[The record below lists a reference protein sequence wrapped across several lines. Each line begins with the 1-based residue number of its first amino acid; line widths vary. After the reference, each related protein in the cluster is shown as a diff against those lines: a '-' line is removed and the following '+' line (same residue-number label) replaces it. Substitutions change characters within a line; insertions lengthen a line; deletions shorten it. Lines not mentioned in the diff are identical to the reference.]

1 MRTFHALGL
10 AAALSATP
18 MASSAP
24 PDTLEQ
30 RIAACLSCHSVKER
44 GDAYFP
50 RIAGKP
56 AGYLY
61 NQLRNFRDG
70 HRQYPMMNYMV
81 AHLPDA
87 YLREIADYFAAQH
100 PPYATAAAGSGASA
114 SAVQLARGE
123 ALVRHGDAGKKI
135 PACVACHGAGLTD
148 VEPAIPGL
156 LGLPSDYINAQ
167 FGNWKG
173 KTRRAAAPDC
183 MADIAAR
190 LSVEDVA
197 ALSAW
202 LSRQPPDADARPAT
216 SLPAPLP
223 IACGSVPSSATRA
236 PAATA
241 AHQAAPGAGSAP
253 QQPPALRPGTASAGG
268 AK

>member
-1 MRTFHALGL
+1 MFAAFSI
-10 AAALSATP
+10 AAALAVAPAATP
-18 MASSAP
+18 AAAAIP

-30 RIAACLSCHSVKER
+30 RVAACLACHSVKER

-70 HRQYPMMNYMV
+70 RRHYPMMTYMV
-81 AHLPDA
+81 AHLPDD

-100 PPYATAAAGSGASA
+100 PPYAAAAAGSGASA
-114 SAVQLARGE
+114 TAAQLARGQTL
-123 ALVRHGDAGKKI
+123 ARQGDAAQKI
-135 PACVACHGAGLTD
+135 PACVSCHGAALTG

-167 FGNWKG
+167 FGNWKNHS
-173 KTRRAAAPDC
+173 RRATAPDC

-190 LSVEDVA
+190 LSDADVA
-197 ALSAW
+197 AVSAW
-202 LSRQPPDADARPAT
+202 LSKQPPDAAARPAAG
-216 SLPAPLP
+216 LPAALP
-223 IACGSVPSSATRA
+223 MVC
-236 PAATA
+236 
-241 AHQAAPGAGSAP
+241 GSAP
-253 QQPPALRPGTASAGG
+253 AVATGG

>member
-1 MRTFHALGL
+1 MLTFYALGL
-10 AAALSATP
+10 AAALSAAP
-18 MASSAP
+18 MASAAP
-24 PDTLEQ
+24 PHPLNTLDTLEQ

-70 HRQYPMMNYMV
+70 HRHYPMMTYMV

-100 PPYATAAAGSGASA
+100 PPYAAAAAGSAAGASA
-114 SAVQLARGE
+114 AQLTRGE

-135 PACVACHGAGLTD
+135 PACVSCHGAALTG

-167 FGNWKG
+167 FGNWQS

-190 LSVEDVA
+190 LSAADVA
-197 ALSAW
+197 AVSAW
-202 LSRQPPDADARPAT
+202 LSKQPPDADARPAA

-223 IACGSVPSSATRA
+223 IACGSVPT
-236 PAATA
+236 PAAKATA
-241 AHQAAPGAGSAP
+241 GATTPAASLPLP
-253 QQPPALRPGTASAGG
+253 AGG

>member
-1 MRTFHALGL
+1 MFAAFSF
-10 AAALSATP
+10 AAAMAVAPVSTPTAAPAAPSAAAAP
-18 MASSAP
+18 MA

-30 RIAACLSCHSVKER
+30 RVAACLACHSVKER

-70 HRQYPMMNYMV
+70 RRHYPMMTYMV
-81 AHLPDA
+81 AQLPDD

-100 PPYATAAAGSGASA
+100 PPYAAAASGSGASA
-114 SAVQLARGE
+114 TSTQLARGQT
-123 ALVRHGDAGKKI
+123 LVRQGDAARKI
-135 PACVACHGAGLTD
+135 PACVSCHGAALTG

-167 FGNWKG
+167 FGNWKNHS
-173 KTRRAAAPDC
+173 RRAAAPDC

-190 LSVEDVA
+190 LSDADVA
-197 ALSAW
+197 AVSAW
-202 LSRQPPDADARPAT
+202 LSKQPPDAAARPAAG
-216 SLPAPLP
+216 LPAPLP
-223 IACGSVPSSATRA
+223 MACGSA
-236 PAATA
+236 PATATGA
-241 AHQAAPGAGSAP
+241 A
-253 QQPPALRPGTASAGG
+253 
-268 AK
+268 K

>member
-1 MRTFHALGL
+1 MPSIYAWGL
-10 AAALSATP
+10 AVALSAAP
-18 MASSAP
+18 VASAAP
-24 PDTLEQ
+24 TDTLEQ

-70 HRQYPMMNYMV
+70 HRQYPMMNYML

-87 YLREIADYFAAQH
+87 YLHEIADYFAAQH
-100 PPYATAAAGSGASA
+100 PPYAAAAAGSAANASA
-114 SAVQLARGE
+114 AQLARGE
-123 ALVRHGDAGKKI
+123 ALVRQGDAGKKI
-135 PACVACHGAGLTD
+135 PACVSCHGAALAG
-148 VEPAIPGL
+148 VAPAIPGL

-167 FGNWKG
+167 FGNWKNHS
-173 KTRRAAAPDC
+173 RRALSPDC
-183 MADIAAR
+183 MADIAAL
-190 LSVEDVA
+190 LSAEDVA
-197 ALSAW
+197 AVSSW
-202 LSRQPPDADARPAT
+202 LGRQPPDADARPAA

-223 IACGSVPSSATRA
+223 IACGSVPA
-236 PAATA
+236 
-241 AHQAAPGAGSAP
+241 
-253 QQPPALRPGTASAGG
+253 AGG

>member
-1 MRTFHALGL
+1 MRLFHALGL
-10 AAALSATP
+10 AAALSVAS
-18 MASSAP
+18 MASAAP

-30 RIAACLSCHSVKER
+30 RIAACLSCHGVKEH

-61 NQLRNFRDG
+61 NQLRNFQNG

-87 YLREIADYFAAQH
+87 YLREIADYFAGQH
-100 PPYATAAAGSGASA
+100 PPYATATAGSGATA
-114 SAVQLARGE
+114 SAAQLERGE
-123 ALVRHGDAGKKI
+123 VLVRQGDAGRKI
-135 PACVACHGAGLTD
+135 PACVSCHGTALNG
-148 VEPAIPGL
+148 VAPAIPGL

-167 FGNWKG
+167 FGNWKNHS
-173 KTRRAAAPDC
+173 RRAAAPDC

-197 ALSAW
+197 AVSAW
-202 LSRQPPDADARPAT
+202 LGRQAPDADARPAS

-223 IACGSVPSSATRA
+223 IRCGSVP
-236 PAATA
+236 
-241 AHQAAPGAGSAP
+241 
-253 QQPPALRPGTASAGG
+253 AGG
-268 AK
+268 AQ

>member
-1 MRTFHALGL
+1 MPIFSAFGL
-10 AAALSATP
+10 AAALSA
-18 MASSAP
+18 AP
-24 PDTLEQ
+24 ATAPDTLEQ

-70 HRQYPMMNYMV
+70 HRHYPMMTYMV

-100 PPYATAAAGSGASA
+100 PPYAAAAAGSAASA
-114 SAVQLARGE
+114 SAAQLARGE
-123 ALVRHGDAGKKI
+123 ALVRQGDAGKKI
-135 PACVACHGAGLTD
+135 PACVSCHGAGLTG

-167 FGNWKG
+167 FGNWKS

-202 LSRQPPDADARPAT
+202 LSKQPPDASARPVAG
-216 SLPAPLP
+216 LPAPLP
-223 IACGSVPSSATRA
+223 IACGSVPA
-236 PAATA
+236 P
-241 AHQAAPGAGSAP
+241 
-253 QQPPALRPGTASAGG
+253 AGG